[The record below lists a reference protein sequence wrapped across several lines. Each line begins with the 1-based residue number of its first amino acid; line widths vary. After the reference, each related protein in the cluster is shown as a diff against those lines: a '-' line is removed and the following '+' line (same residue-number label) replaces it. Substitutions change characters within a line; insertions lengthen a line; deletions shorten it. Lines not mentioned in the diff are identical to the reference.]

1 MAGSFDV
8 FRRYQKSLLVF
19 VAIMAMLAFFV
30 LPPFLQMGSGT
41 LAGDPLVAR
50 WSGGEVREADLER
63 SVSMRAIL
71 NRFLIEAAVQAGRDP
86 SRLPLF
92 PESED
97 AVVRT
102 RLIVEEAREVGIVV
116 TDAAINEFLADWTNN
131 QVRAEQFSQILSGLR
146 LSMLG
151 ASETD
156 VFEALRYELTARN
169 MLLLFQTGF
178 SGDPPG
184 WRWDA
189 FRRLQQKAIVEVI
202 PVTCESLADRVAAP
216 SESSLQALYDEYRE
230 FLPVPASAEP
240 GFREPHRVAFEYLT
254 ADQALFVDA
263 LKPDV
268 TDEEIAAYYEE
279 NKAIRYRALPG
290 SSNSAEEPAAEEPA
304 AEEPAAEEPAAEE
317 PAAEEPAAEDGSS
330 RERAGR
336 SRFSFVSARADDG
349 EEPAATAEESAAEP
363 ANPEAPAESE
373 APADESATEAPA
385 AAEVAVE
392 SAETTAEPASA
403 TESEAADVA
412 TEPAAEA
419 SFRPLAEVAEEIRE
433 QLASER
439 AEQKINEIFAAVA
452 ADLTAYGEEYAL
464 WQARGETGTEPPT
477 PPDFAKIAETQG
489 LTSGRSD
496 LVAPVDAVEEP
507 GIGRSF
513 DLVPDPG
520 SRFGIRQR
528 SWLEMMFGEGAQ
540 VLRPQ
545 TSRDLTGNRFLSWKT
560 QDQPEFVPT
569 FAAAKENVEKA
580 WRIIEARDLA
590 QKEAEQLAEQSKSR
604 DVSLEQLAAD
614 RGDVEMTQAG
624 PFAWYDAASGV
635 PEISQ
640 PPGVFLPGN
649 EFMQAVFRLVPGE
662 TAVAFNEP
670 KTVCYCVR
678 LLSLTPP
685 DSELRA
691 QFLDRRD
698 DVMSL
703 DQVAQQSYGAIFER
717 WIEGLEDRYNLR
729 WERQPRQAGR

>member
-30 LPPFLQMGSGT
+30 LPPFLQMGSST

-50 WSGGEVREADLER
+50 WTGGEIRESDLER
-63 SVSMRAIL
+63 SVAMRGVL
-71 NRFLIEAAVQAGRDP
+71 NRFLIEAAAQAGRDP

-102 RLIVEEAREVGIVV
+102 RLIVEEARDVGLVV
-116 TDAAINEFLADWTNN
+116 TDTAINEFLADWTNN
-131 QVRAEQFSQILSGLR
+131 QVRAEQFSQILNGLR
-146 LSMLG
+146 LSRLG
-151 ASETD
+151 ASEAD
-156 VFEALRYELTARN
+156 VFEALRFELTARN

-216 SESSLQALYDEYRE
+216 AEASLQALYDEYRE
-230 FLPVPASAEP
+230 FLPVPASSEP
-240 GFREPHRVAFEYLT
+240 GFREPHRVAFEYLS

-263 LKPDV
+263 LKPEV

-290 SSNSAEEPAAEEPA
+290 STSVSEEPASEEPA
-304 AEEPAAEEPAAEE
+304 SEEPASEEPASAAGAARERGGRSPFSLVSARLDDAEAEQPTAADEPAGQEPVSEEAVATEEAPVAADEPGPATVE
-317 PAAEEPAAEDGSS
+317 PAAVELAAE
-330 RERAGR
+330 
-336 SRFSFVSARADDG
+336 
-349 EEPAATAEESAAEP
+349 AAEGP
-363 ANPEAPAESE
+363 ATDTASE
-373 APADESATEAPA
+373 PA
-385 AAEVAVE
+385 AAEN
-392 SAETTAEPASA
+392 
-403 TESEAADVA
+403 
-412 TEPAAEA
+412 
-419 SFRPLAEVAEEIRE
+419 FRPLAEVTEEIRE
-433 QLASER
+433 QLASQK
-439 AEQKINEIFAAVA
+439 ADQKISEIFAAVA
-452 ADLTAYGEEYAL
+452 ADLTSYGEEYAL

-477 PPDFAKIAETQG
+477 PPDFEKIAEAQG
-489 LTSGRSD
+489 LTAGRSD
-496 LVAPVDAVEEP
+496 LVAPVDAAEVA

-528 SWLEMMFGEGAQ
+528 SWLEMMFGEGSQ

-545 TSRDLTGNRFLSWKT
+545 TSRDLAGNRFLSWKT

-569 FAAAKENVEKA
+569 FAAARANVEKA
-580 WRIIEARDLA
+580 FRIIEARDLA
-590 QKEAEQLAEQSKSR
+590 RKEAEQLAEQAKSR
-604 DVSLEQLAAD
+604 DISLEQLAAD
-614 RGDVEMTQAG
+614 RGDVEMTQVG
-624 PFAWYDAASGV
+624 PFAWYDSTSGV
-635 PEISQ
+635 PELSQ
-640 PPGVFLPGN
+640 PPGVFLPGDD
-649 EFMQAVFRLVPGE
+649 FMQAVFRLAPGE
-662 TAVAFNEP
+662 TAAAFNEP
-670 KTVCYCVR
+670 QTVCYCVR

-691 QFLDRRD
+691 QFLERRED
-698 DVMSL
+698 LMPL
-703 DQVAQQSYGAIFER
+703 DQVAQQSYGSIFER
-717 WIEGLEDRYNLR
+717 WIEGLEDRYDLR
-729 WERQPRQAGR
+729 WERQPRMFGQ

>member
-30 LPPFLQMGSGT
+30 LPPFLQMGSST

-50 WSGGEVREADLER
+50 WTGGEIRESDLER
-63 SVSMRAIL
+63 SVAMRGVL
-71 NRFLIEAAVQAGRDP
+71 NRFLIEAAAQAGRDP

-102 RLIVEEAREVGIVV
+102 RLIVEEARDVGLVV
-116 TDAAINEFLADWTNN
+116 TDTAINEFLADWTNN
-131 QVRAEQFSQILSGLR
+131 QVRAEQFSQILNGLR
-146 LSMLG
+146 LSRLG
-151 ASETD
+151 ASEAD
-156 VFEALRYELTARN
+156 VFEALRFELTARN

-216 SESSLQALYDEYRE
+216 AEASLQALYDEYRE
-230 FLPVPASAEP
+230 FLPVPASSEP
-240 GFREPHRVAFEYLT
+240 GFREPHRVAFEYLS

-263 LKPDV
+263 LKPEV

-290 SSNSAEEPAAEEPA
+290 STSVSEEPASEEPA
-304 AEEPAAEEPAAEE
+304 SEEPASEAGAA
-317 PAAEEPAAEDGSS
+317 
-330 RERAGR
+330 RERGGR
-336 SRFSFVSARADDG
+336 SPFSLVSARLDDAEAEQPTAAD
-349 EEPAATAEESAAEP
+349 EPAGQEPVSEEAVATEEAPVAADEP
-363 ANPEAPAESE
+363 APA
-373 APADESATEAPA
+373 T
-385 AAEVAVE
+385 V
-392 SAETTAEPASA
+392 
-403 TESEAADVA
+403 
-412 TEPAAEA
+412 EPAAEA
-419 SFRPLAEVAEEIRE
+419 AESEATDTASEPAAAENFRPLAEVTEEIRE
-433 QLASER
+433 QLASQK
-439 AEQKINEIFAAVA
+439 ADQKISEIFAAVA
-452 ADLTAYGEEYAL
+452 ADLTSYGEEYAL

-477 PPDFAKIAETQG
+477 PPDFEKIAEAQG
-489 LTSGRSD
+489 LTAGRSD
-496 LVAPVDAVEEP
+496 LVAPVDAAEVA

-528 SWLEMMFGEGAQ
+528 SWLEMMFGEGSQ

-545 TSRDLTGNRFLSWKT
+545 TSRDLAGNRFLSWKT

-569 FAAAKENVEKA
+569 FAAARANVEKA
-580 WRIIEARDLA
+580 FRIIEARDLA
-590 QKEAEQLAEQSKSR
+590 RKEAEQLAEQAKSR
-604 DVSLEQLAAD
+604 DISLEQLAAD
-614 RGDVEMTQAG
+614 RGDVEMTQVG
-624 PFAWYDAASGV
+624 PFAWYDSTSGV
-635 PEISQ
+635 PELSQ
-640 PPGVFLPGN
+640 PPGVFLPGDD
-649 EFMQAVFRLVPGE
+649 FMQAVFRLAPGE
-662 TAVAFNEP
+662 TAAAFNEP
-670 KTVCYCVR
+670 QTVCYCVR

-691 QFLDRRD
+691 QFLERRED
-698 DVMSL
+698 LMPL
-703 DQVAQQSYGAIFER
+703 DQVAQQSYGSIFER
-717 WIEGLEDRYNLR
+717 WIEGLEDRYDLR
-729 WERQPRQAGR
+729 WERQPRMFGQ